1 MPTIARESEETYM
14 KLPNNTVW
22 SDRKHTIFGLPW
34 SFTKYILTDEKLL
47 IVKGVF
53 KQTEEEIRLYRIL
66 DMSLSRTLRERIDR
80 VGTIHCCSS
89 DKTSSEFDIKRIRE
103 PRRVKEMLSDL
114 VEKQRVARG
123 VSIREDM
130 MPNLLD
136 TNHDGHLDPVQ
147 K

>member
-1 MPTIARESEETYM
+1 M

-22 SDRKHTIFGLPW
+22 SDRKHTLFGLPW

-47 IVKGVF
+47 IVKGVL

-66 DMSLSRTLRERIDR
+66 DMALSRTLRERIDR

-89 DKTSSEFDIKRIRE
+89 DKTASEFDIKHVRNPRE
-103 PRRVKEMLSDL
+103 VKEMLSEL
-114 VEKQRVARG
+114 VEKQRIARG

-130 MPNLLD
+130 MPNLFD
-136 TNHDGHLDPVQ
+136 TNHDGHLDTAEQ

>member
-1 MPTIARESEETYM
+1 M

-47 IVKGVF
+47 IEKGF
-53 KQTEEEIRLYRIL
+53 LKKTEDEIRLYRIL
-66 DMSLSRTLRERIDR
+66 DLSLTRTLRERIDR

-89 DKTSSEFDIKRIRE
+89 DKTASEFDIKRIRN
-103 PRRVKEMLSDL
+103 PREVKEMLSDL
-114 VEKQRVARG
+114 VEKQRIARG

-130 MPNLLD
+130 MPNLVD
-136 TNHDGHLDPVQ
+136 TDHDGHLDHAEQ

>member
-1 MPTIARESEETYM
+1 M

-22 SDRKHTIFGLPW
+22 YDRKHTLFGLPW
-34 SFTKYILTDEKLL
+34 SFTRYILTDEKLL
-47 IVKGVF
+47 IIKGFF

-66 DMSLSRTLRERIDR
+66 DLSLTRSFRERIDR

-89 DKTSSEFDIKRIRE
+89 DKTASEFDIKRIRN
-103 PRRVKEMLSDL
+103 PREVKDTLSDL
-114 VEKQRVARG
+114 VEKQRIARG

-130 MPNLLD
+130 MPNLVD
-136 TNHDGHLDPVQ
+136 SDHDGHIDPGVM